1 MVEFFISSEIKRFAV
16 ALLAVSSGVRP
27 VYEVKA
33 GLFRV
38 LGHPARVRIIELL
51 RDGERS
57 VGALQAELGLES
69 GATSQHLAALRRVGL
84 VQSRRDGTSVFYRAA
99 DEKVFDLLEAGRALV
114 TRRLEEQ
121 QSLLQELAES

>member
-1 MVEFFISSEIKRFAV
+1 MPLS
-16 ALLAVSSGVRP
+16 VRP

-51 RDGERS
+51 RGGERS
-57 VGALQAELGLES
+57 VGALQEGLGLES

-84 VQSRRDGTSVFYRAA
+84 VESRREGTSVYYRAS
-99 DEKVFDLLEAGRALV
+99 DERVFELLEAGRALV
-114 TRRLEEQ
+114 TRQLEAQ
-121 QSLLQELAES
+121 QSMLKELAGP

>member
-1 MVEFFISSEIKRFAV
+1 M
-16 ALLAVSSGVRP
+16 
-27 VYEVKA
+27 YEVKA

-38 LGHPARVRIIELL
+38 LGHPTRVRMVELL
-51 RDGERS
+51 RDGEKS

-84 VQSRRDGTSVFYRAA
+84 VESRREGTSVFYRAS
-99 DEKVFDLLEAGRALV
+99 DRKVFDLLEAGRLLV

-121 QSLLQELAES
+121 QSMLRDLEES

>member
-1 MVEFFISSEIKRFAV
+1 MPHQH
-16 ALLAVSSGVRP
+16 RP

-69 GATSQHLAALRRVGL
+69 GATSQHLSALRRVGL
-84 VQSRRDGTSVFYRAA
+84 VESRRDGTSVFYRAA
-99 DEKVFDLLEAGRALV
+99 DEKVFDLLDAGRALV
-114 TRRLEEQ
+114 ARQLTSQ
-121 QSLLQELAES
+121 QSMLHELAES

>member
-1 MVEFFISSEIKRFAV
+1 M
-16 ALLAVSSGVRP
+16 
-27 VYEVKA
+27 KA

-51 RDGERS
+51 RGGERS
-57 VGALQAELGLES
+57 VGALQEGLGLES

-84 VQSRRDGTSVFYRAA
+84 VESRREGTSVYYRAS
-99 DEKVFDLLEAGRALV
+99 DERVFELLEAGRALV

-121 QSLLQELAES
+121 QSMLRELAGP

>member
-1 MVEFFISSEIKRFAV
+1 MPHQ
-16 ALLAVSSGVRP
+16 VRP

-38 LGHPARVRIIELL
+38 LGHPARVRIVELL
-51 RDGERS
+51 REGERS

-84 VQSRRDGTSVFYRAA
+84 VESRRDGTSVFYRAA
-99 DEKVFDLLEAGRALV
+99 GERVFELLDTGRALV
-114 TRRLEEQ
+114 ARQLEGQ
-121 QSLLQELAES
+121 QSMLRELDEL

>member
-1 MVEFFISSEIKRFAV
+1 MPHQ
-16 ALLAVSSGVRP
+16 VRP

-38 LGHPARVRIIELL
+38 LGHPARVRIVELL

-69 GATSQHLAALRRVGL
+69 GATSQHLSALRRVGL
-84 VQSRRDGTSVFYRAA
+84 VESRRDGTSVFYRAA
-99 DEKVFDLLEAGRALV
+99 DEKVFDLLDAGRALV
-114 TRRLEEQ
+114 ARQLAGQ
-121 QSLLQELAES
+121 QSMLRELAES

>member
-1 MVEFFISSEIKRFAV
+1 MYYARVPHN
-16 ALLAVSSGVRP
+16 VRP

-57 VGALQAELGLES
+57 VGALQTELGLES

-84 VQSRRDGTSVFYRAA
+84 VESRREGTSVYYRVE
-99 DEKVFDLLEAGRALV
+99 DERVFELLEAGRAII
-114 TRRLEEQ
+114 TRRLAEQ
-121 QSLLQELAES
+121 QSLLRELEES

>member
-1 MVEFFISSEIKRFAV
+1 MPSN
-16 ALLAVSSGVRP
+16 VRP

-51 RDGERS
+51 RGGERS
-57 VGALQAELGLES
+57 VGALQEGLGLES

-84 VQSRRDGTSVFYRAA
+84 VESRREGTSVYYRAS
-99 DEKVFDLLEAGRALV
+99 DERVFELLEAGRALV
-114 TRRLEEQ
+114 TRQLEEQ
-121 QSLLQELAES
+121 QSMLKELAGP